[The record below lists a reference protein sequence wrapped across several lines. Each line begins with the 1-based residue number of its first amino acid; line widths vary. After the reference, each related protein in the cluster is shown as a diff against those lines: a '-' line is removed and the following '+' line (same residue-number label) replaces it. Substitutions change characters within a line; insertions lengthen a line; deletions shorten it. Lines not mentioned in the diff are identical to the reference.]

1 MYILARYFE
10 WQAEE
15 KCAHWTVLY
24 LISTFTL
31 VHIGQQDGGGHSYLR
46 VVNGSVGRTCDAAE
60 RYLRA
65 HRFRSVADGFNLLPE
80 SVCAEC

>member
-1 MYILARYFE
+1 LVYILARYFE

-46 VVNGSVGRTCDAAE
+46 VVNGSVGV
-60 RYLRA
+60 
-65 HRFRSVADGFNLLPE
+65 HVMLPKGIF
-80 SVCAEC
+80 VP